1 MLKTKAK
8 LLQRVLIKD
17 EYGGFTEGLNYLKDV
32 NGYLIPPT
40 EETITENSKISINKT
55 AQFICDERIEGAN
68 LVVDIGGEFFNIY
81 KITSIYSK
89 GCALELVGYGKK

>member
-40 EETITENSKISINKT
+40 EETIAENSKISINKT
-55 AQFICDERIEGAN
+55 AQFICDERITGMN
-68 LVVDIGGEFFNIY
+68 LVVEIGEELYNIH
-81 KITSIYSK
+81 KKVNVYSK
-89 GCALELVGYGKK
+89 GCTLELVHFG